1 MTEPTTSTESAES
14 TESEFGSPV
23 ADAVHDLLADPVAT
37 VDGELIDVEWTGG
50 TLRLVVDAEGG
61 ITTERL
67 AEINRLVSPL
77 LDQHDPVP
85 GRYLLEVS
93 SPGVERPL
101 RRPDHFRR
109 AVGEQVIIKLE
120 SWSEI
125 RRIRGELVSADTDR
139 ISVAAVEIDGV
150 DLPEV
155 EDHTVDYATIAK
167 ARTHFDWGPTPKK
180 GGKKGGKSGNAKSKQ
195 KSSNKKSSNNKRKKR

>member
-1 MTEPTTSTESAES
+1 MTEPITTSNDPDEQPTGSGL
-14 TESEFGSPV
+14 GSPV
-23 ADAVHDLLADPVAT
+23 AESVYALLIDPVAAT
-37 VDGELIDVEWTGG
+37 GGELIDVEWTGG
-50 TLRLVVDAEGG
+50 TLRLVVDAAGG

-67 AEINRLVSPL
+67 ADINRLVSPL

-85 GRYLLEVS
+85 GRYMLEVS

-109 AVGEQVIIKLE
+109 AVGEQVILKLE
-120 SWSEI
+120 PWSEV
-125 RRIRGELVSADTDR
+125 RRLRGELLSADDDGV
-139 ISVAAVEIDGV
+139 SVEAVEIDGV

-155 EDHTVDYATIAK
+155 DVHTVSYDTIAK

-180 GGKKGGKSGNAKSKQ
+180 GGKTGNPRSK
-195 KSSNKKSSNNKRKKR
+195 KKKSSNNKRKKR